1 MGVKKPIPK
10 VGGGPTPHFYGLVG
24 FLRFVSMGFDSIF
37 GSRVHMGASVGQNV
51 FWGQILGFGVGAR
64 LWPLPPEFWELVLDI
79 LRVSYLYQG

>member
-1 MGVKKPIPK
+1 MGVKEPVPK

-64 LWPLPPEFWELVLDI
+64 LWPLPPEF
-79 LRVSYLYQG
+79 